1 MPNPMRDYEAA
12 DLRWAREHPWTLGL
26 ILAVVLLV
34 TVLITWYL
42 ARPGFP
48 AEPPV
53 TSWCDNTWHNVIYQ
67 NNTGQIAV
75 GPKC

>member
-1 MPNPMRDYEAA
+1 MRDDYEAA
-12 DLRWAREHPWTLGL
+12 DLRWVREHPWTLGL
-26 ILAVVLLV
+26 ILAAIIAVI
-34 TVLITWYL
+34 VLITWYL

-53 TSWCDNTWHNVIYQ
+53 NSFCDNAWHAVIYTSQ
-67 NNTGQIAV
+67 SGDIAV